1 MDLPQV
7 SRRRL
12 LQVSGCGFGYL
23 ALKGMLGQ
31 QAQAAPSTVRN
42 PMAVRAPHFTPKAKR
57 IIMLYMAGAP
67 THVDTFDYKP
77 KLFADGGTRGLLR
90 PPYEFRPAGMSGLHM
105 SELFPNLARHTD
117 DLCIVN

>member
-1 MDLPQV
+1 MDLPLV

-31 QAQAAPSTVRN
+31 QAQAAPAGRN
-42 PMAVRAPHFTPKAKR
+42 PLATRTPHFTPKAKR

-77 KLFADGGTRGLLR
+77 KLFQDAGQAGGRGNLLR
-90 PPYEFRPAGMSGLHM
+90 PPYEFRPAGNSG
-105 SELFPNLARHTD
+105 
-117 DLCIVN
+117 